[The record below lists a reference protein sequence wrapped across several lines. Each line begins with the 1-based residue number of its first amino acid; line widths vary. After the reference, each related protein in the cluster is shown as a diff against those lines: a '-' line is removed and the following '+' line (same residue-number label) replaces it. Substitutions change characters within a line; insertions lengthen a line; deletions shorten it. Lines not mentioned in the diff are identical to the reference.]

1 MENIDKV
8 YTTKLP
14 INGKTYAVDVYK
26 IEVKD
31 KFKEQYTKF
40 AKDLASG
47 YGLGNMKISTSS
59 FMCVMKINGKKIES
73 FGITSKDALAAMKS
87 VAADYIIVYGD

>member
-31 KFKEQYTKF
+31 KFKEKYTKV

-59 FMCVMKINGKKIES
+59 FMCVMKIKGKKIES
-73 FGITSKDALAAMKS
+73 YGMTSKEALEAMKS
-87 VAADYIIVYGD
+87 VAADYIMYAG

>member
-40 AKDLASG
+40 ADELASG
-47 YGLGNMKISTSS
+47 YGLGNMKISTRS
-59 FMCVMKINGKKIES
+59 FMCVMKIKGKKIES
-73 FGITSKDALAAMKS
+73 YGITSNQALSAMKD
-87 VAADYIIVYGD
+87 VAADYIMYGD